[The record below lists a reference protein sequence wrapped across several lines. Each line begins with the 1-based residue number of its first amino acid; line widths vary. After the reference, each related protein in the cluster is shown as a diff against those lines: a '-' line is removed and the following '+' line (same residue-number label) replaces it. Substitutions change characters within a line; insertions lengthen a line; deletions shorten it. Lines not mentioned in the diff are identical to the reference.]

1 MHRLRSLI
9 PSANYLFVFE
19 AAARRLNFTAAAEE
33 LNVSQPA
40 VSKTIKLLEEA
51 TGLKLFRRERSRL
64 ELTAEGERLYKET
77 QETFDHLHM
86 VISSMRKKHSRDII
100 RVSFST
106 SFVQLWLLPR
116 LKGFKQLHPDVAL
129 RIEESSRDNQDMLE
143 EDIDISARLGK
154 GKWPGINAWHFVTEE
169 VWPVCSPA
177 YLKEHNLP
185 LTPQDLL
192 QHTLL
197 HFEERHRSRLGWR
210 EWLEHNGVMA
220 PQIEQDF
227 VFTDALSSIKAAVHG
242 QGIALGWK
250 HLVHDHITAGRLV
263 PAIDVCHRSGDT
275 VHLVMPAQRPPKRGA
290 EIFRDWLLM
299 QGADADLSSA
309 ETVHDIA
316 ASPLGQTDDFE

>member
-19 AAARRLNFTAAAEE
+19 AAARRLSFTAAADE

-64 ELTAEGERLYKET
+64 ELTAEGQRLYRET

-100 RVSFST
+100 RVSFSS

-116 LKGFKQLHPDVAL
+116 LKSFKEKHPDVAL
-129 RIEESSRDNQDMLE
+129 RIEESSRDDQDMLE
-143 EDIDISARLGK
+143 EDIDVSARLGN
-154 GKWPGINAWHFVTEE
+154 GKWPGIHSWPFVTEE
-169 VWPVCSPA
+169 VWLVCSPS
-177 YLKEHNLP
+177 YLEEHGP
-185 LTPQDLL
+185 ITSPQDLL
-192 QHTLL
+192 NHSLL

-210 EWLEHNGVMA
+210 EWLERSGV
-220 PQIEQDF
+220 PNPRIEQDF
-227 VFTDALSSIKAAVHG
+227 VFTDALSSIEAAVFG

-250 HLVHDHITAGRLV
+250 HLVRDHIAAGRLV
-263 PAIDVCHRSGDT
+263 PAIDIFNRSGET
-275 VHLVMPAQRPPKRGA
+275 IHLVMPAQRPPKRGA
-290 EIFRDWLLM
+290 ELFRDWLLE
-299 QGADADLSSA
+299 QGADA
-309 ETVHDIA
+309 EFGV
-316 ASPLGQTDDFE
+316 